1 MDELVSEAGQQALI
15 DAAVAKA
22 VRELRPKPTREGSV
36 EAKRKADSDAS
47 PPSDAELAP
56 VRPHA
61 AHGHR
66 GDSDSDDEHERLL
79 NAGQVRRR
87 YGNAS
92 DMWLWR
98 RLHDSSGFPKPLF
111 ICGRR
116 FWKLSALVAWES
128 ARDKGEA

>member
-1 MDELVSEAGQQALI
+1 MHELFNAAGQQALI
-15 DAAVAKA
+15 EAAAAEA
-22 VRELRPKPTREGSV
+22 VRSIRPKPTREGSV
-36 EAKRKADSDAS
+36 EAKRKADSDAL

-98 RLHDSSGFPKPLF
+98 RLRDSSGFPQPLF
-111 ICGRR
+111 ISGRR
-116 FWKLSALVAWES
+116 FWRLSALIAWES